1 MKLIDQVGSA
11 CRNMGRRKMRS
22 FLASLG
28 VLVGTVTIVLL
39 MSLASGVRLHIN
51 RQFETIGLD
60 RLTVYPSG
68 KAPFGGR
75 GPFSQPKKA
84 VQEKKIITPADLARW
99 KDWPGVMKIAP
110 QISLPGSVYIEVW
123 WEDKMQA
130 VRMGDRMMR
139 PGPPGMFSTAPEAVA
154 GTLELS
160 DQGSIVLSQ
169 GTAKALGIA
178 ADQMEDMLGK
188 YLEVVL
194 STSRGESQSF
204 FLQVQGVSSENNT
217 TIAVSVS
224 DCIAMKSWW
233 FNTDNLL
240 QKEGY
245 DSVAIRS
252 KNVTQTR
259 ALTARFRDEGFDV
272 QSLDMVVDAANRI
285 VTAVTVMLVMI
296 GGVALLVASIGIA
309 NTMIMAV
316 FERTREIGVLKALG
330 ASNSDIRRL
339 FMLEAG
345 FIGLLGGVMGL
356 LIGWAAGSALNQGIL
371 WYFRHR
377 EMPIRDDFF
386 VLTPLLALGVTL
398 FAAFIGVTAGLLP
411 AHRASSL
418 DPLEALRH
426 E

>member
-1 MKLIDQVGSA
+1 MKLIDQVSSA

-22 FLASLG
+22 FLTSLG

-60 RLTVYPSG
+60 RLTVYPTG

-75 GPFSQPKKA
+75 GPFAQPIKA
-84 VQEKKIITPADLARW
+84 GREKKIITPADLASW
-99 KDWPGVMKIAP
+99 KNWPGVVKAKP
-110 QISLPGSVYIEVW
+110 EISLPGSVGLEVS
-123 WEDKMQA
+123 WEGKVQS
-130 VRMGDRMMR
+130 VRMGERQRR
-139 PGPPGMFSTAPEAVA
+139 PGPPGMFSTTPDAVA

-169 GTAKALGIA
+169 GTARALGIA
-178 ADQMEDMLGK
+178 DNQMADMLGK
-188 YLEVVL
+188 YVEVVL
-194 STSRGESQSF
+194 RTSRGETQSF
-204 FLQVQGVSSENNT
+204 ILQVQGISSENNT
-217 TIAVSVS
+217 TIGASVS

-233 FNTDNLL
+233 LNTPNLL
-240 QKEGY
+240 ESEGY
-245 DSVAIRS
+245 DSVTIRS
-252 KNVTQTR
+252 TDVTQAR
-259 ALTARFRDEGFDV
+259 SLIARFREEGFDV

-296 GGVALLVASIGIA
+296 GSVALLVASIGIA

-316 FERTREIGVLKALG
+316 YERTREIGVLKALG
-330 ASNSDIRRL
+330 ASSGDIRRL
-339 FMLEAG
+339 FMIEAG

-356 LIGWAAGSALNQGIL
+356 LVGWATGSALNQGIL
-371 WYFRHR
+371 WYFRYR
-377 EMPIRDDFF
+377 EMLIRDDFF
-386 VLTPLLALGVTL
+386 VVTPLLALGVTI
-398 FAAFIGVTAGLLP
+398 FAAFIGVMAGLLP
-411 AHRASSL
+411 SHRAAKL